1 MKLILRFW
9 REYASE
15 HKFSYALG
23 ILFLLITNSLGVLIP
38 KLVQWSIEAFER
50 GDNAVH
56 LAVALLGAGVGT
68 MVVRTLS
75 RTFIFNPGRTI
86 EYSLKRELF
95 AHLLR
100 LPRAFYESNMT
111 AGEIINRG
119 TNDTAAVRGLVGY
132 GSLQL
137 FNVAMTLTLTLSQM
151 VILDV
156 ELSLWCVVPLIFA
169 SMVLRWAVLKMFY
182 FHRRIMSQNGVLGDR
197 ILESYAGVSLVQL
210 FSAKSGVEARFNKEN
225 TELLNLSERVQM
237 IAVWALPIVSVI
249 GNICVVITLY
259 LGGSKLRS
267 GEMSLGALT
276 AFIVYINLLVSSLT
290 SLGWLTGAIQRGYI
304 SLGRVYEVLD
314 ASLDRAEVTE
324 RLPTCDPRGRG
335 LEVRGLRF
343 THPTADRETLKE
355 MSFHA
360 HPGEVLGIFG
370 LTGSGK
376 STLLDVLSR
385 TYDPEPGQVFM
396 DKVDITCVD
405 VNAYWR
411 EIGYIQQSPYLFS
424 QTIQE
429 NILLAESIEEQ
440 TDRSPQREN
449 RLQRAV
455 ESACLADEIKSFP
468 LGLNTKVGERG
479 ITLSGGQKQRT
490 SLARAFYR
498 DDLRLL
504 MLDDVLSAVDHK
516 TETRL
521 IRAIYERDPRCTTLI
536 VSHRMSVLQ
545 EADRVI
551 VLEEGELI
559 DQGTPNELIKR
570 GGQYADAWRAQNDF
584 ISAEDAQQFDSSDDH
599 HCKSESHREERS

>member
-15 HKFSYALG
+15 HQWSFALG
-23 ILFLLITNSLGVLIP
+23 VLFLLITNGLGVLIP
-38 KLVQWSIEAFER
+38 KLIQWAIEAFER
-50 GDNAVH
+50 GDSALH
-56 LAVALLGAGVGT
+56 LAMALLGAGVGT
-68 MVVRTLS
+68 MFVRTLS

-100 LPRAFYESNMT
+100 LPRSFYEEQMT

-119 TNDTAAVRGLVGY
+119 TNDTASVRGLVGY

-137 FNVAMTLTLTLSQM
+137 FNVAITLTLTLSQM
-151 VILDV
+151 AWLSF
-156 ELSLWCVVPLIFA
+156 ELSLWCIVPLFLA
-169 SMVLRWAVLKMFY
+169 SLVLRWAVLKMFT
-182 FHRRIMSQNGVLGDR
+182 FHHKIMKQNGVLGDR
-197 ILESYAGVSLVQL
+197 ILESYAGVGIVQMYG
-210 FSAKSGVEARFNKEN
+210 AQVGIKSRFDQEN
-225 TELLNLSERVQM
+225 DELLLLSERVQA

-249 GNICVVITLY
+249 GSLCVVITLY
-259 LGGSKLRS
+259 IGGSKLQA
-267 GEMSLGALT
+267 GDMTLGALT

-314 ASLDRAEVTE
+314 APLGRSEESET
-324 RLPTCDPRGRG
+324 LPSCDDLGRG
-335 LEVRGLRF
+335 LSVRNLSFSHPGSESQSLRNLSFEV
-343 THPTADRETLKE
+343 
-355 MSFHA
+355 S
-360 HPGEVLGIFG
+360 PGEVLGIFG

-385 TYDPEPGQVFM
+385 TYEPPNDTVFM
-396 DKVDITCVD
+396 DEVDITSL
-405 VNAYWR
+405 NINHYWR
-411 EIGYIQQSPYLFS
+411 EVGYVQQSPYLFS
-424 QTIQE
+424 QTIRE
-429 NILLAESIEEQ
+429 NIMLAALSDEPTEVEEA
-440 TDRSPQREN
+440 
-449 RLQRAV
+449 RLSLAV
-455 ESACLADEIKSFP
+455 EAACLSSEIESFP
-468 LGLNTKVGERG
+468 KGLETKVGERG

-504 MLDDVLSAVDHK
+504 MLDDVMSAVDHN

-521 IRAIYERDPRCTTLI
+521 IQAIYEREPSCTTLI

-551 VLEEGELI
+551 VLEDGALV
-559 DQGTPNELIKR
+559 DQGTPEELLSR
-570 GGQYADAWRAQNDF
+570 GGSYAEAWAAQNEF
-584 ISAEDAQQFDSSDDH
+584 AEP
-599 HCKSESHREERS
+599 RSTGSKEAKVEGEVQK